1 MFTIAATCSHVSLSL
16 KTGVVQEDFKIAKV
30 IPLFKADDL
39 QHFNNY
45 RPISILP
52 CFSKILEKI
61 FSFSLRLKF
70 YSL

>member
-52 CFSKILEKI
+52 CFLKNFRKNI
-61 FSFSLRLKF
+61 FFF
-70 YSL
+70 T